1 MSLFEFNNSL
11 MHNMIVH
18 DVASSKNITL
28 EEAKSFI
35 ANLSFAEYHK
45 LAEASADII
54 PPSGKP
60 LSPSAGPAA
69 APGAPKKPPMA
80 GTVPGQQADEPVEV
94 RDPKTGKMIPM
105 VPADQQMQEDTDI
118 LRLRRLAGIKENASC
133 GATGAGAIA
142 IAPASMGKMNRRND
156 AVEESPS
163 LEHEVAGRKSV
174 VGATGPQAQPT
185 KKLSANN
192 AARGKP
198 TPNRKNLGFKK

>member
-1 MSLFEFNNSL
+1 MSLFEFNNNL

-18 DVASSKNITL
+18 DVAASKNITL
-28 EEAKSFI
+28 EEAKNFI

-45 LAEASADII
+45 LTEASADII

-80 GTVPGQQADEPVEV
+80 GAVPGQQDDEPVEV

-105 VPADQQMQEDTDI
+105 VPADQQVQEDTDL
-118 LRLRRLAGIKENASC
+118 LRMRKLAGIKENASC

-142 IAPASMGKMNRRND
+142 VAPASMGKVKRRPD

-174 VGATGPQAQPT
+174 VGATGPQSQPT